1 MLFSFY
7 FGDSA
12 ASAQRGASRRLKK
25 WSWAFETWMGER
37 KRDAQKDT
45 VKQAV
50 MAWRRL
56 VRHSGKMPW
65 EMVREDIEQHSTWMK
80 EEGFAAS
87 TINCSI
93 GIIASFY
100 QWCDEQ
106 RVDSACEA
114 GFNPAKEATR
124 IKTRRY
130 EGACLWNQEE
140 VGAFMDLLSRDG
152 SELGKREYAYFMARL
167 YLGVPLKNLQRLR
180 WEQIEADEAEAWVR
194 WREEGER
201 VRLPCQVWQAMKDY
215 LRASGRLEGMR
226 AGKYIFAPLAEPGKE
241 VTGGRAEDWLEE
253 KQLSSTAILN
263 SLKLYGRQVG
273 IPEEKLTL
281 MALRRT
287 AIRLRMDEGE
297 SLEGMKSFMDSKEE
311 IRFTKYRLGWL
322 PEMAGESTIVEKVWS
337 REVEVPVRRAKPFKE
352 GENTT
357 HGIYTHKKD
366 IQAVREVMAEEIQGM
381 KEETACLRK
390 LMRGLLEREGDEMR
404 LVEAYSQAAQRLG
417 SLITASEPLEKAKE
431 DPWAEQ
437 FLSFLDRME
446 EREGRPPVSQ
456 GIRERALGVSSEGM
470 EASGMVT
477 EEIAT
482 IRLLLRNVYRRARQ
496 GIETREYLRLV
507 DLYGQGC
514 VRLGRLIK
522 IGGGDGNS
530 RLVKYLQNMI
540 DEALRE
546 VTEELGLD
554 RFDGQSVETTPRSM
568 VGLERVITTCPD

>member
-1 MLFSFY
+1 M
-7 FGDSA
+7 
-12 ASAQRGASRRLKK
+12 
-25 WSWAFETWMGER
+25 
-37 KRDAQKDT
+37 
-45 VKQAV
+45 QAV
-50 MAWRRL
+50 
-56 VRHSGKMPW
+56 
-65 EMVREDIEQHSTWMK
+65 
-80 EEGFAAS
+80 
-87 TINCSI
+87 
-93 GIIASFY
+93 
-100 QWCDEQ
+100 
-106 RVDSACEA
+106 
-114 GFNPAKEATR
+114 
-124 IKTRRY
+124 
-130 EGACLWNQEE
+130 
-140 VGAFMDLLSRDG
+140 
-152 SELGKREYAYFMARL
+152 
-167 YLGVPLKNLQRLR
+167 
-180 WEQIEADEAEAWVR
+180 
-194 WREEGER
+194 
-201 VRLPCQVWQAMKDY
+201 
-215 LRASGRLEGMR
+215 
-226 AGKYIFAPLAEPGKE
+226 KYIFAPLAEPGKE
-241 VTGGRAEDWLEE
+241 VTGGKARDWLEE
-253 KQLSSTAILN
+253 KQLSNKAILD

-273 IPEEKLTL
+273 IAEEKLTL

-287 AIRLRMDEGE
+287 AIRMRMDEGE
-297 SLEGMKSFMDSKEE
+297 SLEGMKSFMDSREE

-482 IRLLLRNVYRRARQ
+482 IRLLLRNIYRRARQ
-496 GIETREYLRLV
+496 GIETREYMRLV

-522 IGGGDGNS
+522 IGGGDGNG
-530 RLVKYLQNMI
+530 RLERYLQNMI

-554 RFDGQSVETTPRSM
+554 RED
-568 VGLERVITTCPD
+568 